1 MISVEKQ
8 AIPDPTSCNLHLFI
22 TLPNRKKSFAK
33 HETLSIC
40 NTVTTLSNNEIICQ
54 NSNLLINFSLS
65 SRYWYMFKLQTF
77 VSLAYER
84 ANIFFKVNTS
94 IFKQNNN
101 LSTIADNHNLSVP
114 DKQWRHLSRSQYQ
127 AQTRIQRCTIC
138 FRLLPQRPD
147 HWFPRS
153 STLLNVRWG
162 GVWVDGNKTVMLQ
175 CCTHSHTDIETGAA
189 WSNDNTQHKWIKF
202 PFSTF
207 YKWRNIDRHLYD
219 TAVVLSNCNNTL

>member
-84 ANIFFKVNTS
+84 ANIFLK
-94 IFKQNNN
+94 
-101 LSTIADNHNLSVP
+101 
-114 DKQWRHLSRSQYQ
+114 
-127 AQTRIQRCTIC
+127 
-138 FRLLPQRPD
+138 
-147 HWFPRS
+147 
-153 STLLNVRWG
+153 STLQYSNRTIIFQPLLTIITCQSLTSNGDTCLVLNIRLKRESN
-162 GVWVDGNKTVMLQ
+162 GVQFVLG
-175 CCTHSHTDIETGAA
+175 CCLKDPTTDFRVPVHFWMFAEVG
-189 WSNDNTQHKWIKF
+189 F
-202 PFSTF
+202 E
-207 YKWRNIDRHLYD
+207 
-219 TAVVLSNCNNTL
+219 